1 MFCVPFSAITTPKM
15 NCARWKEK
23 TGFLISV
30 FKIFLGFFPFKISK
44 FGCLT
49 SCETP
54 WAPSVQPFAFAFY
67 YFLLFFLSHLLPLAF
82 LLVPPPSGGRAA
94 WLQHLWMRPN
104 SANLVLV
111 FETRLFQR
119 CIRFFK
125 TLHYLHL
132 VSSIKEKKKT
142 TTKAPFN
149 MGRRRDFRNACCLIL
164 LSGDRNS
171 PPWVAEAFCEL
182 KAGMALCSF
191 CFSASVGSFA
201 TVNCQKPFAHLKWE
215 NYTGLWLG
223 LSIPCVLLHIFVL
236 YTSIFS
242 LSFVLPA
249 PGVHQHKL
257 RLCDLL
263 RTGAVTSL

>member
-1 MFCVPFSAITTPKM
+1 MVFCVPFSAITTPKM

-104 SANLVLV
+104 SANLVPV

-132 VSSIKEKKKT
+132 VSSIKEKKKNT
-142 TTKAPFN
+142 TIAPFS

-164 LSGDRNS
+164 LSRDRNS
-171 PPWVAEAFCEL
+171 PP
-182 KAGMALCSF
+182 
-191 CFSASVGSFA
+191 
-201 TVNCQKPFAHLKWE
+201 
-215 NYTGLWLG
+215 
-223 LSIPCVLLHIFVL
+223 
-236 YTSIFS
+236 
-242 LSFVLPA
+242 
-249 PGVHQHKL
+249 
-257 RLCDLL
+257 
-263 RTGAVTSL
+263 

>member
-1 MFCVPFSAITTPKM
+1 MSYKLWNTVGAFSTT
-15 NCARWKEK
+15 
-23 TGFLISV
+23 L
-30 FKIFLGFFPFKISK
+30 
-44 FGCLT
+44 CL
-49 SCETP
+49 C
-54 WAPSVQPFAFAFY
+54 
-67 YFLLFFLSHLLPLAF
+67 FLLFFIIFFISSSPISFSPGTPSLWRSCSLASASLDETKLCKPGPCFWDTFVSEMHSVLQNIALLTF
-82 LLVPPPSGGRAA
+82 GIFHKG
-94 WLQHLWMRPN
+94 
-104 SANLVLV
+104 
-111 FETRLFQR
+111 
-119 CIRFFK
+119 
-125 TLHYLHL
+125 
-132 VSSIKEKKKT
+132 KKKNT
-142 TTKAPFN
+142 TIAPFS

-164 LSGDRNS
+164 LSRDRNS

>member
-1 MFCVPFSAITTPKM
+1 MSYKLWNTVGAFSTT
-15 NCARWKEK
+15 
-23 TGFLISV
+23 L
-30 FKIFLGFFPFKISK
+30 
-44 FGCLT
+44 CL
-49 SCETP
+49 C
-54 WAPSVQPFAFAFY
+54 
-67 YFLLFFLSHLLPLAF
+67 FLLFFIIFFLSHLTSPINFSLGTPSLWRSCSLA
-82 LLVPPPSGGRAA
+82 
-94 WLQHLWMRPN
+94 
-104 SANLVLV
+104 SASLDEPKLCKPGPRFWDTFVSEMHLVL
-111 FETRLFQR
+111 QR
-119 CIRFFK
+119 YIW
-125 TLHYLHL
+125 YLP
-132 VSSIKEKKKT
+132 KRKKKP

-149 MGRRRDFRNACCLIL
+149 TGRRRDFRNACCLIL

-191 CFSASVGSFA
+191 SASMGSFA
-201 TVNCQKPFAHLKWE
+201 TVNGQKPFAHLKWE

-223 LSIPCVLLHIFVL
+223 LSIPCILLHIFVL

>member
-1 MFCVPFSAITTPKM
+1 M

-54 WAPSVQPFAFAFY
+54 WAPSVQPQHPPLPLLFIIFY
-67 YFLLFFLSHLLPLAF
+67 YIFFNLILLLPLAF

-104 SANLVLV
+104 SANLVPV

-119 CIRFFK
+119 CIWFFK
-125 TLHYLHL
+125 DTFG
-132 VSSIKEKKKT
+132 ICQKEKKN
-142 TTKAPFN
+142 TTKAPFS
-149 MGRRRDFRNACCLIL
+149 MGGRRDFRNACCLIL

-171 PPWVAEAFCEL
+171 PP
-182 KAGMALCSF
+182 
-191 CFSASVGSFA
+191 
-201 TVNCQKPFAHLKWE
+201 
-215 NYTGLWLG
+215 
-223 LSIPCVLLHIFVL
+223 
-236 YTSIFS
+236 
-242 LSFVLPA
+242 
-249 PGVHQHKL
+249 
-257 RLCDLL
+257 
-263 RTGAVTSL
+263 